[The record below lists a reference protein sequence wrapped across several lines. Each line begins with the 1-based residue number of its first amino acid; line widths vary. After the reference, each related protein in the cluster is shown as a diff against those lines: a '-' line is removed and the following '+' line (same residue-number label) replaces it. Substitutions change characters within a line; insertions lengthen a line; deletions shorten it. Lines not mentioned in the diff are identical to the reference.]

1 LIALGSSAKLCAKA
15 GLDLTSDNNRSTFT
29 LLYNQIMTL
38 LILLFFTV
46 AIAVATLLPLWRNP
60 HWSVRSFDFPRL
72 QLAVLALL
80 LVFIDLFFL
89 DLSRPL
95 SWVLIVV
102 AGLSLASQL
111 WWILPYTAIWPKE
124 VKDARAKSPDRT
136 LAILTSNVLTHNRN
150 VEALL
155 KLVEQHQP
163 DILVTL
169 ESDQWWEDRLV
180 ALENEMPY
188 TIKCPLDNLYGM
200 HVFSR
205 LPLHE
210 PVMRFLIE
218 DTVPSMHAL
227 VELRSGDK
235 VRVHF
240 VHPAPPSP
248 TENDESTER
257 DAELVIVGRSVAD
270 SDEPVIVT
278 GDLNDVAWS
287 PTTRLFRK
295 ISGLLDP
302 RVGRGFYST
311 FHADYRLLRWP
322 LDHLF
327 HSHHFTLASITRLPS
342 IGSDHFPLLTRV
354 MLAPARGQ
362 DQEPLRPDGDDRG
375 RAQEIAQSKRASK
388 KDVP

>member
-1 LIALGSSAKLCAKA
+1 
-15 GLDLTSDNNRSTFT
+15 
-29 LLYNQIMTL
+29 MTL

-354 MLAPARGQ
+354 MFAPARGQ